1 MLAAQYQQ
9 LILAL
14 WLFSTL
20 LRLGSWLLCLW
31 KLDVFI
37 HSRYFLIQLQV
48 SEGSVQWP

>member
-1 MLAAQYQQ
+1 MMIPDDTVINTNGELAAQYQQ

-37 HSRYFLIQLQV
+37 HSRYF
-48 SEGSVQWP
+48 